1 MKIVSRIL
9 FLGSFLLATAA
20 PADIRSKWIWIEQG
34 GVVADEKGD
43 FHLIQ
48 IIGNTSEQPLWLT
61 VRQGQG
67 ETGCEVTSKI
77 EPKKNAT
84 FQCDVARM
92 KPGKVPVVIAIFSD
106 EARTQNLET
115 LRDDMRFGRGDLR
128 ALTDFAAAQQLPI
141 AYEGILFSEKL
152 GAGAVLRQLF
162 PHANGKLAISAA
174 AVEYSDA
181 KRTVNIPTSNM
192 RAVQL
197 VDAGGVVPWIIVMY
211 QGSEGLRRVG
221 FQPLNHPSDVSR
233 IVFSLESAFR
243 SARDG
248 SETIPGRT
256 LADPGLRRDTVR
268 TIVENE
274 RVVAPNCT
282 SPKVVDTVIVEE
294 PSNME
299 VRNGRAVR
307 GGWSESWMI
316 DRCGTQVAYGVS
328 YAADP
333 NGGTFIAIRKP

>member
-1 MKIVSRIL
+1 MKIPLRIL
-9 FLGSFLLATAA
+9 LIGSFLLAMPAL
-20 PADIRSKWIWIEQG
+20 ADIRSKWIWIEQG
-34 GVVADEKGD
+34 GVFADEAGN

-61 VRQGQG
+61 VRQGEGQV
-67 ETGCEVTSKI
+67 GCEVTSKI

-92 KPGKVPVVIAIFSD
+92 KPGKVPLTIAVFSD
-106 EARTQNLET
+106 EARTQTLET
-115 LRDDMRFGRGDLR
+115 LRDEMRFDRGDLR

-162 PHANGKLAISAA
+162 PHASGKLDISAS

-181 KRTVNIPTSNM
+181 KRTVTIPTADL

-197 VDAGGVVPWIIVMY
+197 IDAGGVVPWIVVTY
-211 QGSEGLRRVG
+211 QASGGMKRVG
-221 FQPLNHPSDVSR
+221 FQPLNHPTQVSR
-233 IVFSLESAFR
+233 VVFSLEAAFR
-243 SARDG
+243 SVKDG
-248 SETIPGRT
+248 SETIPGQT

-268 TIVENE
+268 TILENE
-274 RVVAPNCT
+274 KVVAPDCT
-282 SPKVVDTVIVEE
+282 SPKVVNTAIVEQ
-294 PSNME
+294 PSNM
-299 VRNGRAVR
+299 VVKDGRAVQ

-328 YAADP
+328 YTADP